1 MKKRLSKFALF
12 FLSLSL
18 TGCNIQFVFDNS
30 NSPTTSS
37 TSEDKITT
45 TSNSAESS
53 SSTSEDYTVTKRL
66 SVTQTPATSIF
77 YLYDILDLSGLV
89 ISEDT
94 YRNNTLYQSTPITD
108 YTLTYADDN
117 STVEVDKR
125 LTNYR
130 EVASVI
136 VSKEGCE
143 STDFTFFMDDVSDF
157 SQTLTFTSKTETSF
171 FLPATFSLDGLSMTL
186 ETSYKAG
193 KTKRFS
199 ELLSPD
205 DYQVTLTKDDQT
217 YDPDNFEFQE
227 AGKYQLNVTCL
238 GWNNNEI
245 SASYTINVFESDDFA
260 EIISPTPWI
269 DTTINFQEDTTKMQ
283 VTFTNL
289 GNELEPGDKGYYSPD
304 EVSNA
309 YNIKNYSTNN
319 AANQK
324 YTPSA
329 GNVPFLIVP
338 IVTPGDENKATL
350 TNWNLIRQAF
360 FGNSED
366 LAFESA
372 HSYYYQSSY
381 GKLNIMGGVTDYFT
395 PSTVDSTFAN
405 ISNYTGTNID
415 KLPQLALDWAVETY
429 GIDPA
434 KYDSNNDHY
443 VDAIWMVYLHKTSS
457 NSDFWAYVTTTG
469 ASYESGAPIANN
481 YGWASIDFLND
492 TYISSNPYYFENHN
506 CDAHV
511 IIHESGHLFGL
522 QDYYSYSY
530 NDYAPLGGVDFM
542 DNNVGDHNPY
552 SKMIYGWITP
562 YIVYG
567 NCTITIPSCQ
577 SKDAVIVIPYDNKT
591 YQKDSNGLVKFNVYD
606 EYLVLDYYTSN
617 NLNQYDYDCY
627 SAETVKGS
635 GGRLYH
641 VDARL
646 FKYSG
651 GHLSL
656 FDDPDEVFSTMSPV
670 YWGISNSETGER
682 AEENNPYISSSSNVN
697 SAWDEIRWITANKVF
712 LDKTTSPNN
721 ASLFA
726 VNSTFSINN
735 FKSQFNETE
744 VEEDENTVKY
754 YTNIC
759 KPFTTS
765 FVINSLNA

>member
-30 NSPTTSS
+30 NSPNTSS

-45 TSNSAESS
+45 TSNSTESS

-66 SVTQTPATSIF
+66 SVTQTPATSVF

-130 EVASVI
+130 DVASVI

-217 YDPDNFEFQE
+217 YDPENFEFQE

-289 GNELEPGDKGYYSPD
+289 GNELEF
-304 EVSNA
+304 VSLR
-309 YNIKNYSTNN
+309 IESWK
-319 AANQK
+319 
-324 YTPSA
+324 
-329 GNVPFLIVP
+329 
-338 IVTPGDENKATL
+338 
-350 TNWNLIRQAF
+350 F
-360 FGNSED
+360 FSSE
-366 LAFESA
+366 
-372 HSYYYQSSY
+372 
-381 GKLNIMGGVTDYFT
+381 
-395 PSTVDSTFAN
+395 
-405 ISNYTGTNID
+405 
-415 KLPQLALDWAVETY
+415 
-429 GIDPA
+429 
-434 KYDSNNDHY
+434 
-443 VDAIWMVYLHKTSS
+443 
-457 NSDFWAYVTTTG
+457 
-469 ASYESGAPIANN
+469 
-481 YGWASIDFLND
+481 
-492 TYISSNPYYFENHN
+492 
-506 CDAHV
+506 
-511 IIHESGHLFGL
+511 
-522 QDYYSYSY
+522 
-530 NDYAPLGGVDFM
+530 
-542 DNNVGDHNPY
+542 
-552 SKMIYGWITP
+552 
-562 YIVYG
+562 
-567 NCTITIPSCQ
+567 
-577 SKDAVIVIPYDNKT
+577 
-591 YQKDSNGLVKFNVYD
+591 
-606 EYLVLDYYTSN
+606 
-617 NLNQYDYDCY
+617 
-627 SAETVKGS
+627 
-635 GGRLYH
+635 
-641 VDARL
+641 
-646 FKYSG
+646 
-651 GHLSL
+651 
-656 FDDPDEVFSTMSPV
+656 
-670 YWGISNSETGER
+670 
-682 AEENNPYISSSSNVN
+682 
-697 SAWDEIRWITANKVF
+697 
-712 LDKTTSPNN
+712 
-721 ASLFA
+721 
-726 VNSTFSINN
+726 
-735 FKSQFNETE
+735 
-744 VEEDENTVKY
+744 
-754 YTNIC
+754 
-759 KPFTTS
+759 
-765 FVINSLNA
+765 